1 MKKFF
6 LLICAMVL
14 ALTLAA
20 CGSDEANGSGEKKG
34 KITVGGKD
42 FTEQHIYAKMTTLY
56 LKENGYDIEQ
66 ADGMGS
72 TVVRKALENGQI
84 DLYWEYTGT
93 ALIVFLK
100 QNVVTDPDKAYET
113 VKEIDKKDGLVWLNK
128 SDVNNSY
135 AVLMRE
141 DKAKELGIK
150 SLGDLADYVKK
161 NPNDL
166 KFASNAEFFSRNDG
180 LIGLEKKYDFT
191 FPKNQIVKMD
201 NGLVL
206 NALKEKQV
214 QVSMGTT
221 TDGRNKG
228 FNLLV
233 LEDDKQFF
241 PPYNAVPVIREE
253 VLKKYPE
260 VEELLNKMAAKLN
273 DETMRDLNYR
283 VDVKHEDVTK
293 VAQEWLKENG
303 FIK

>member
-1 MKKFF
+1 M
-6 LLICAMVL
+6 
-14 ALTLAA
+14 TLAA
-20 CGSDEANGSGEKKG
+20 CGSDKTSGSGGNKG

-42 FTEQHIYAKMTTLY
+42 FTEQHILTKMTALY
-56 LKENGYDIEQ
+56 LKENGYDVEE

-100 QNVVTDPDKAYET
+100 QDVVTDPDKAYQT
-113 VKEIDKKDGLVWLNK
+113 VKDIDAKNGLVWLNK

-135 AVLMRE
+135 AVLMRKDTAE
-141 DKAKELGIK
+141 KLGIK
-150 SLGDLADYVKK
+150 SLEDLADAVNKDASK
-161 NPNDL
+161 L
-166 KFASNAEFFSRNDG
+166 KLASNAEFFSRQDG
-180 LIGLEKKYDFT
+180 LIGLQKKYGFT
-191 FPKNQIVKMD
+191 FPKKNIVKMD

-206 NALKEKQV
+206 NALKEQQV

-228 FNLLV
+228 FNLVV
-233 LEDDKQFF
+233 LEDNKQFF
-241 PPYNAVPVIREE
+241 PPYNAVPVVREE
-253 VLKKYPE
+253 ALKKNPE
-260 VEELLNKMAAKLN
+260 AKELLNKMAAKLN
-273 DETMRDLNYR
+273 EETMTELNYR

-293 VAQEWLKENG
+293 VAKEWLSKNG

>member
-1 MKKFF
+1 MKKWF
-6 LLICAMVL
+6 LLICTMVL
-14 ALTLAA
+14 VITLAA
-20 CGSDEANGSGEKKG
+20 CGSDKTSGSDGNKG

-42 FTEQHIYAKMTTLY
+42 FTEQQILTKMTSLY
-56 LKENGYDIEQ
+56 LKENGYDVEE

-100 QNVVTDPDKAYET
+100 QDVVTDPDKAYET
-113 VKEIDKKDGLVWLNK
+113 VKEIDKKNGLLWLNK

-141 DKAKELGIK
+141 DMAKELGIK
-150 SLGDLADYVKK
+150 SLEELADYVKK
-161 NPNDL
+161 DASDL
-166 KFASNAEFFSRNDG
+166 KFASNAEFFSREDG

-191 FPKNQIVKMD
+191 FPKNNIVKMD

-228 FNLLV
+228 FNLVV
-233 LEDDKQFF
+233 LEDNKQFF

-253 VLKKYPE
+253 ALKKYPE
-260 VEELLNKMAAKLN
+260 AEELLNKMAAKLN

-293 VAQEWLKENG
+293 VAQEWLTDNG